1 MAGSKAKHAAWLT
14 GRLHQLQK
22 RPPPNVGECY
32 LNNRFPLL
40 AVRHN
45 LAFRSKTSVDPSP
58 LSSPLQGN
66 VSPILS
72 ETQKK
77 DASVNKLYSG
87 VPSRSPQV
95 VLGES
100 HKVKGATPVIR
111 VHPPPPCE
119 AAREDPRGSW

>member
-1 MAGSKAKHAAWLT
+1 M
-14 GRLHQLQK
+14 
-22 RPPPNVGECY
+22 
-32 LNNRFPLL
+32 L

-111 VHPPPPCE
+111 VHPPPRAKLPGRTPEVHGNIRVSSCTILLFSLPYQNGY
-119 AAREDPRGSW
+119 A